1 MNDTLLLDVGN
12 VETVSA
18 WAEYPGATTSPVEVY
33 AVVEASS
40 TALAVYRA
48 M

>member
-1 MNDTLLLDVGN
+1 LLNEMNDMLLLDVGN

-33 AVVEASS
+33 SVVFSFKF
-40 TALAVYRA
+40 ALAV
-48 M
+48 